1 MSGADPMT
9 DYPMLH
15 VLVRWGKPIAVA
27 LACLLAA
34 SGVWAA
40 WSSGNYLWGLL
51 GLGAAAIG
59 YGLLLSYVELVK
71 LVMDMLLPK

>member
-1 MSGADPMT
+1 MS

-15 VLVRWGKPIAVA
+15 ILVRWGRVIAVA
-27 LACLLAA
+27 LACLVAA
-34 SGVWAA
+34 AGIWAA
-40 WSSGNYLWGLL
+40 LTSGNYLWGLL
-51 GLGAAAIG
+51 GLGAGAIG

>member
-1 MSGADPMT
+1 MN

-15 VLVRWGKPIAVA
+15 ILVRWGQPLAIA
-27 LACLLAA
+27 LACLVAA
-34 SGVWAA
+34 AGIWAA
-40 WSSGNYLWGLL
+40 LSSGTILWGLL
-51 GLGAAAIG
+51 GLGLGAIG

>member
-1 MSGADPMT
+1 MN

-15 VLVRWGKPIAVA
+15 VLVRWGHRFAAA
-27 LACLLAA
+27 LALVIAA
-34 SGVWAA
+34 AGIWAA
-40 WSSGNYLWGLL
+40 WSGANFLWALL
-51 GLGAAAIG
+51 GLGAGAIC

>member
-1 MSGADPMT
+1 MRGATPMN

-15 VLVRWGKPIAVA
+15 ILVRWGRAIAIA
-27 LACLLAA
+27 LACLVAA
-34 SGVWAA
+34 AGIWAA
-40 WSSGNYLWGLL
+40 LAQGNYLWGLL
-51 GLGAAAIG
+51 GLGLGAIG

>member
-1 MSGADPMT
+1 MN

-15 VLVRWGKPIAVA
+15 ILVRWGRTLAIA
-27 LACLLAA
+27 LAGLVAA
-34 SGVWAA
+34 AGLWAA
-40 WSSGNYLWGLL
+40 LSSGNALWGLFGL
-51 GLGAAAIG
+51 GLGAIG

>member
-1 MSGADPMT
+1 MN

-15 VLVRWGKPIAVA
+15 ILVRWGRAIAVA
-27 LACLLAA
+27 LACLVAA
-34 SGVWAA
+34 AGIWAA
-40 WSSGNYLWGLL
+40 LTSGNYLWGLL
-51 GLGAAAIG
+51 GLGAGAIG

>member
-1 MSGADPMT
+1 MN

-15 VLVRWGKPIAVA
+15 ILVRRGRTIAMA
-27 LACLLAA
+27 LACLVAVA
-34 SGVWAA
+34 GIWAA
-40 WSSGNYLWGLL
+40 LAQGNYLWGLL
-51 GLGAAAIG
+51 GLGLGAIG